1 MNRFQTII
9 ASLGLISLGAL
20 GSLGLQAAAG
30 PHGGGGAGAG
40 MPGTGMPDAGMH
52 GAGMHGD
59 TGGKRLMALGRAMSK
74 LELSAEQQQALS
86 DAREDIEARMSEQ
99 REAMGDER
107 DDKIQAIIDGTLQ
120 RKDVKAQVKERMEGA
135 QTAMLFV
142 VDRVFDV
149 YETLDA
155 GQRTELGGL
164 LTEMAERQSE
174 RGGPKGAQ

>member
-1 MNRFQTII
+1 MNRIQTVI

-30 PHGGGGAGAG
+30 PHGGP
-40 MPGTGMPDAGMH
+40 PGEGHPS
-52 GAGMHGD
+52 AGMHGD
-59 TGGKRLMALGRAMSK
+59 AGGKGLMALGRAMSK
-74 LELSAEQQQALS
+74 LDLSAEQQQALS

-107 DDKIQAIIDGTLQ
+107 EDKIQAIIDGTLQ
-120 RKDVKAQVKERMEGA
+120 RKEVKAQVKERMEAA
-135 QTAMLFV
+135 QETMLFV

-164 LTEMAERQSE
+164 LTEMAERRGE
-174 RGGPKGAQ
+174 RRGRGEGEGPGAGMQRGPQ